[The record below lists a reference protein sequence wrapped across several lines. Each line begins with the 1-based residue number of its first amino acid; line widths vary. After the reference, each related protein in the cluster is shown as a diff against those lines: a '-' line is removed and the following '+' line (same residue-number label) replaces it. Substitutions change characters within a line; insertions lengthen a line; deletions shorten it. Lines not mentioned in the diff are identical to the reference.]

1 MLKLMPLLG
10 FLCFCGCATRPAA
23 FGTANGAY
31 GLSFDHYAIN
41 VTDLQRSADFYQR
54 VLSIDTV
61 YNGTENDR
69 RIWYSLGE
77 GMALHIIETDELDVK
92 TPKGVH
98 LCLAVADFDAFVD
111 HLREEGLAFE
121 TWLGEPMQTNSRPDG
136 VRQVYLRDPDG
147 YWIEINDNR
156 ALWEK
161 NRSKK

>member
-1 MLKLMPLLG
+1 MRHILIFCLLCC
-10 FLCFCGCATRPAA
+10 LSGCASRPDA

-77 GMALHIIETDELDVK
+77 GMALHIIETDEVDVK